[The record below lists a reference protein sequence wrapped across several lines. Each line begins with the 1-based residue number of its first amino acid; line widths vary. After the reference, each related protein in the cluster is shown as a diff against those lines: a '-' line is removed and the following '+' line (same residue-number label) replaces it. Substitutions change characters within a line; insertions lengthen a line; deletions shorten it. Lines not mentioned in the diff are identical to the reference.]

1 MKNFFSEQLSK
12 QMMVLNEN
20 FEDFFQDEKLF
31 FKHLYGLQNKAD
43 YLLDSLNQIKSSMI
57 SPDEIRSRSRL
68 ILESKNTEEINGK
81 HIVNEDDLTTEQ
93 KVRILE
99 GKVDFI
105 IRNMGDENNLNSRI
119 T

>member
-1 MKNFFSEQLSK
+1 LIKCIEKIKKDKEEMKNFFSEQLSK

-57 SPDEIRSRSRL
+57 HKDKLRGI
-68 ILESKNTEEINGK
+68 
-81 HIVNEDDLTTEQ
+81 D
-93 KVRILE
+93 
-99 GKVDFI
+99 
-105 IRNMGDENNLNSRI
+105 
-119 T
+119 